1 MLRVEGGRRCPRLR
15 WRQVL
20 SSENSPAGGERESVV
35 TAMYAET
42 DGSATA
48 AQDASA
54 RLLDVILTQLDDDK
68 AEEVLTIDLS
78 DKSDMADA
86 MVIASGRSQ
95 RHVGA
100 MADKV
105 LRALKDAGFGSAQVE
120 GMPACDWVLI
130 DAGDVILHLFRPEVR
145 RFYNLERIWSPEA
158 LSEPAARRPH

>member
-1 MLRVEGGRRCPRLR
+1 
-15 WRQVL
+15 
-20 SSENSPAGGERESVV
+20 
-35 TAMYAET
+35 MYAET